1 MIKLTEDLTEF
12 YNSLE
17 KIHSLMQGIKVRN
30 TWEEVS
36 EAAHRELN
44 LSLVNKYVKNISSF
58 VSFPLPLKS
67 MGRPVKYPDSEEE
80 KVRFK
85 EYKKKGFSLRQIEE
99 AEGLKKDVIA
109 EKLKRYKLPPGGL

>member
-1 MIKLTEDLTEF
+1 MSKLTKDLTEF

-44 LSLVNKYVKNISSF
+44 LSLVIS
-58 VSFPLPLKS
+58 
-67 MGRPVKYPDSEEE
+67 M
-80 KVRFK
+80 
-85 EYKKKGFSLRQIEE
+85 
-99 AEGLKKDVIA
+99 
-109 EKLKRYKLPPGGL
+109 

>member
-1 MIKLTEDLTEF
+1 MSQLIENLTEF

-17 KIHSLMQGIKVRN
+17 KLHSLIQSIKVRN
-30 TWEEVS
+30 TWVEVS

-58 VSFPLPLKS
+58 VSFPLPLKQ

-80 KVRFK
+80 KERFK

-109 EKLKRYKLPPGGL
+109 EKLKRYKLK